1 MENSN
6 CRGCGFICFSDI
18 ICSVIDCD
26 KISKFFQSGRASG
39 NDNHFLTEHSSNQCS
54 DSMCVPNINRQNHTR
69 DVPYIDSRVI
79 QVTADIEGK
88 CQIDG
93 DNDVQRSKRTKDSSK
108 FSNPGNDLAQM
119 NHQRSRQHYNLDD
132 NQSNNDFQNMLRFL
146 ILFGLTAT
154 V

>member
-6 CRGCGFICFSDI
+6 CLGCGFICFSDI

-54 DSMCVPNINRQNHTR
+54 DPMCVPNINRQNHTR
-69 DVPYIDSRVI
+69 DVPYIDSRNI
-79 QVTADIEGK
+79 QVKVEIEGK

-93 DNDVQRSKRTKDSSK
+93 GNDVQRTKRTKDSSTS
-108 FSNPGNDLAQM
+108 SNPGNDLART
-119 NHQRSRQHYNLDD
+119 NHQSSRQHYNLAD

-146 ILFGLTAT
+146 ILFGLTAK